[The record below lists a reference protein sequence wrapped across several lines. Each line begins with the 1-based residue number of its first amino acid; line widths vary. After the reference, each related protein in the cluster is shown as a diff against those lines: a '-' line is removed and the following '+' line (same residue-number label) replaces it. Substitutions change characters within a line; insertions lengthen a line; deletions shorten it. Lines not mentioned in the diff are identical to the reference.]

1 MSTDRLQKIIAR
13 AGVCS
18 RRKAETLILEGRVSV
33 NGRVVKELGSKADSE
48 HDVVKVDGE
57 TVRPRR
63 KMVYI
68 ALYKPVG
75 VVTTRSDEKQ
85 RPTVMEFLGN
95 EDTDALF
102 PVGRLDYNSEGLLL
116 ITNDGEWAAHL
127 MRPSDHVVK
136 TYLVRVRG
144 VPDERTIARLESGIE
159 LDGIQTRPAEVE
171 MVGHGRNSWL
181 KVRISEGKKNQL
193 RRMFK
198 KVGHPVVRLKRIGI
212 GAVDLGSLKPGES
225 RRLTAAEV
233 KQLWKS
239 TDAQDR

>member
-13 AGVCS
+13 AGICS
-18 RRKAETLILEGRVSV
+18 RRKAESLILEGRVTV
-33 NGRVVKELGSKADSE
+33 NGTVVTELGSKADPDR
-48 HDVVKVDGE
+48 DVVKVDGE

-68 ALYKPVG
+68 ALNKPTG

-85 RPTVMEFLGN
+85 RPTVMQFLGS

-136 TYLVRVRG
+136 TYLIRVRG
-144 VPDERTIARLESGIE
+144 VPDEKTIDHLESGIE
-159 LDGIQTRPAEVE
+159 LDGIRTRPAKVE

-181 KVRISEGKKNQL
+181 KVRITEGKKNQL

-212 GAVDLGSLKPGES
+212 GVVDLGSLRPGEF
-225 RRLTAAEV
+225 RRLTASEV
-233 KQLWKS
+233 KQMWES
-239 TDAQDR
+239 TDARKL

>member
-1 MSTDRLQKIIAR
+1 MSAERLQKIIAR

-18 RRKAETLILEGRVSV
+18 RRKAETLILEGRVTV
-33 NGRVVKELGSKADSE
+33 NGEVVTELGTKAEPDR
-48 HDVVKVDGE
+48 DTVKVDGK
-57 TVRPRR
+57 TVRPRK

-68 ALYKPVG
+68 ALNKPVG

-85 RPTVMEFLGN
+85 RPTVMQFLGN

-127 MRPSDHVVK
+127 MRPTDHVVK

-144 VPDERTIARLESGIE
+144 VPEESAIARLESGIV
-159 LDGIQTRPAEVE
+159 LDGVQTRPAQVE

-181 KVRISEGKKNQL
+181 KVRITEGKKNQL

-212 GAVDLGSLKPGES
+212 GSVELGSLKSGEF

-233 KQLWKS
+233 RELWKS
-239 TDAQDR
+239 TDVQNA